1 MSMSA
6 ERERKLEFAKSM
18 VTQLEE
24 HLASGAGVFSVSID
38 GAFVQFQR
46 NDAVK
51 ELERWRKQVS
61 RYSRSKSRFT
71 TFNLGNSHG

>member
-1 MSMSA
+1 MSA
-6 ERERKLEFAKSM
+6 ERERNLEFAKSM

-24 HLASGAGVFSVSID
+24 HLSSGAGVFSVSID
-38 GAFVQFQR
+38 GAFVQVQR
-46 NDAVK
+46 SDAVK

-71 TFNLGNSHG
+71 SFNLGNSHG